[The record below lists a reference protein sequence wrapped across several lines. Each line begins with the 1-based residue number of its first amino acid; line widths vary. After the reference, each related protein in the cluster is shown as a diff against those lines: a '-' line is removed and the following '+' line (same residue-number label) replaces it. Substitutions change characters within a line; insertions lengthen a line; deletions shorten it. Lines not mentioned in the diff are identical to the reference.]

1 MATNKIVPSSSMRLS
16 LTSAI
21 LTALPAAPLLAQE
34 EHAGPP
40 NLLDP
45 HYGLMVWTLVIFVI
59 LLFILSRYAFK
70 PLTRAVAEREA
81 ALEEAIA
88 SAKRDREE
96 AQRLLEEQRAGV
108 AKAHADA
115 QQLIAEGRAVGERI
129 RAEMLEETR
138 KQQEDLL
145 ARARKEIESEKVR
158 AIQQLRA
165 EAVELAIA
173 GASKVIEK
181 NLDDQTN
188 RKLVDSFLS
197 TVSTATRR

>member
-1 MATNKIVPSSSMRLS
+1 MRLS
-16 LTSAI
+16 LSSAG
-21 LTALPAAPLLAQE
+21 LALLVATPALAQE
-34 EHAGPP
+34 HGGAP

-45 HYGLMVWTLVIFVI
+45 HYGLMLWTLVIFVI

-70 PLTRAVAEREA
+70 PLTKAVAEREA
-81 ALEEAIA
+81 ALEAAIA
-88 SAKRDREE
+88 DAKRDREE
-96 AQRLLEEQRAGV
+96 AKRLLEEQRAGI
-108 AKAHADA
+108 AKAHAEA

-129 RAEMLEETR
+129 RGEMLEETR

-145 ARARKEIESEKVR
+145 ARARNEIESEKVR

-165 EAVELAIA
+165 EAVDLAIA

-197 TVSTATRR
+197 TVSTSTRR